1 MTARAKRVV
10 TVRSHIIFLV
20 AIVSSSACLA
30 AACSLNESGEGLFAP
45 PGTPGSG
52 GVADGGAETSTGGQ
66 PSGGSSGSSGTGGT
80 SFGGSNAGGSGGGG
94 GSSGDGG
101 IGGTAG
107 IGGSNTGG
115 TGGTV
120 GTGGTGGAPIAEC
133 GDGIL
138 TAPEVC
144 DDGYAS
150 DCGVCNAT
158 CTGAGSGSVC
168 GDSVVCADTEA
179 CDDGYA
185 SDCGVC
191 NATCTGAGSGSV
203 CGDSVVCADTE
214 LCDDGYAS
222 DCGACNAACTGAGSG
237 SVCGDSVVCADT
249 ELCDDGGDPWGACNA
264 TCTGT
269 GSSVC
274 AGSAVAS
281 QDFGGTMVGCAG
293 TVTYANRVSLC
304 ALGARVCT
312 SQDWVARHGATAPS
326 YNYWVDDSLM
336 YYTGQS
342 GYCAASASSGGYTW
356 GACSGY
362 DTPLRVCA
370 GYTDTLGNQCNW
382 IGCGLGG
389 KSPTEYFGGCNGN
402 TTAGALCCVP

>member
-158 CTGAGSGSVC
+158 
-168 GDSVVCADTEA
+168 
-179 CDDGYA
+179 
-185 SDCGVC
+185 
-191 NATCTGAGSGSV
+191 
-203 CGDSVVCADTE
+203 
-214 LCDDGYAS
+214 
-222 DCGACNAACTGAGSG
+222 CTGAGSG